1 MNIKIAEEKDFDD
14 VKKITRKTIMEIYP
28 MYYPHGAVLFFAEHH
43 SDENIMRDIR
53 TGIVYLLI
61 SDEGIPVGTVTLT
74 NNEIDR
80 LFVLPSFQHR
90 GYGRTLMDMAEEKIS
105 SAYDVIV
112 LHASLPAKCIY
123 LNRGYHEVDYIKID
137 TGHGDYLCADVME
150 KKVEG
155 DNE

>member
-14 VKKITRKTIMEIYP
+14 VKKITRETIMEIYP

-112 LHASLPAKCIY
+112 LHASLPAKSIY
-123 LNRGYHEVDYIKID
+123 LIGVWGVINLLEGYGSDNASAKSQGIKQ
-137 TGHGDYLCADVME
+137 LMPSLM
-150 KKVEG
+150 
-155 DNE
+155 